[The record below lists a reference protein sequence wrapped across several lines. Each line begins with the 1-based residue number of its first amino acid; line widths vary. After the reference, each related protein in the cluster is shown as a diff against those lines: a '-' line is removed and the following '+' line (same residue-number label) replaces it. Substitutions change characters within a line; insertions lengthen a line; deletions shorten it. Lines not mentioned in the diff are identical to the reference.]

1 MHDHSCKILIFNI
14 LPIAGPIRQQSVQE
28 PTMEMDHIPSSA
40 LENQELIFLRNQ
52 SYGWPDSTM
61 SSVDSYGLAH
71 VSHRLSDVGNEND
84 FADLN
89 PSTIDSSRTSIDT
102 EACDSVDSEARNGEQ
117 DDQSSTGSESDSQR
131 RHSRS
136 SPARLSPIGRESP
149 EGCSVPKS
157 CVDGDNVYRPDLQ
170 RTYCKQVDAMP
181 VNQVIDNSE
190 QGSDGETELKKPVR
204 KITDHNDARHVSGT
218 EHQPEKVVDEETQRK
233 TETSP
238 QVSTDNVH
246 NAKTKG
252 NSDKELDEIEKQKLR
267 NREADVH
274 SRLKENGNE
283 KLSELKQ
290 EMNLRGSGIENTN
303 DTSFRGSGNE
313 KTKDAG
319 KPIAPSRAK
328 TPRSFDSTGGNRI
341 KPDSKMVNGTGGDT
355 ESSNSVELPMDISLG
370 ESVELP
376 IDISMGEESGTCCMH
391 VLKPFNA
398 EEPQCNGFDSGIIS
412 VGSHSDSVELPIDCL
427 QDENIES
434 DKLPKH
440 CIGNT
445 EAP

>member
-1 MHDHSCKILIFNI
+1 
-14 LPIAGPIRQQSVQE
+14 
-28 PTMEMDHIPSSA
+28 
-40 LENQELIFLRNQ
+40 
-52 SYGWPDSTM
+52 M

-71 VSHRLSDVGNEND
+71 VSRRLSDVGNEND
-84 FADLN
+84 FEDLN
-89 PSTIDSSRTSIDT
+89 PSTIDSGRTSIDT
-102 EACDSVDSEARNGEQ
+102 EACNSVDSEARNGEQ
-117 DDQSSTGSESDSQR
+117 DEQSSTGSESESQR
-131 RHSRS
+131 SNSRS

-181 VNQVIDNSE
+181 VNQVIDNND
-190 QGSDGETELKKPVR
+190 QGSDEETELKKPVC
-204 KITDHNDARHVSGT
+204 KIADRDDAGHVSGT
-218 EHQPEKVVDEETQRK
+218 GHQPEKVIDEETQLK
-233 TETSP
+233 TEKS
-238 QVSTDNVH
+238 QRVSTDDVH

-252 NSDKELDEIEKQKLR
+252 NSDTELDEIDKEKLR

-274 SRLKENGNE
+274 SRIKENGNE

-290 EMNLRGSGIENTN
+290 DMNLRGSGIKNTK
-303 DTSFRGSGNE
+303 DTSIRGSDNE

-319 KPIAPSRAK
+319 KPISPSRAK

-341 KPDSKMVNGTGGDT
+341 KPESKMANGISGDT
-355 ESSNSVELPMDISLG
+355 ETSNSVELPMDISLG

-376 IDISMGEESGTCCMH
+376 IDISIGEESGTCCMN
-391 VLKPFNA
+391 VLKPFNE

-412 VGSHSDSVELPIDCL
+412 VGSHSNSVELPIDCL
-427 QDENIES
+427 LDENIES

-440 CIGNT
+440 CIGNK

>member
-1 MHDHSCKILIFNI
+1 
-14 LPIAGPIRQQSVQE
+14 
-28 PTMEMDHIPSSA
+28 
-40 LENQELIFLRNQ
+40 
-52 SYGWPDSTM
+52 M

-71 VSHRLSDVGNEND
+71 VSRRLSDVGNEND

-89 PSTIDSSRTSIDT
+89 PSTIDSSRTSIED
-102 EACDSVDSEARNGEQ
+102 DDSEAMNGEQ
-117 DDQSSTGSESDSQR
+117 DDQRNVTGSESECQR

-149 EGCSVPKS
+149 EGCSVPKP
-157 CVDGDNVYRPDLQ
+157 CVDSENVYRPDLQ

-190 QGSDGETELKKPVR
+190 QGSDEETELKKHVR
-204 KITDHNDARHVSGT
+204 KIADHDEATHVSGT
-218 EHQPEKVVDEETQRK
+218 EQIPEKVIDEETQQK
-233 TETSP
+233 TEMSP

-252 NSDKELDEIEKQKLR
+252 NSDTELDEIDKEKLR

-274 SRLKENGNE
+274 SRIKENGNE

-290 EMNLRGSGIENTN
+290 EMNFRGSGIENAKVTN
-303 DTSFRGSGNE
+303 FRGSGNE

-341 KPDSKMVNGTGGDT
+341 KPESKMSNGTCGDT

-370 ESVELP
+370 ESLELP
-376 IDISMGEESGTCCMH
+376 IDISIGEESGTCCMN
-391 VLKPFNA
+391 VLKPFS
-398 EEPQCNGFDSGIIS
+398 EEDPQCNGFDSGIIS
-412 VGSHSDSVELPIDCL
+412 VSNHSDRVELSIDCL
-427 QDENIES
+427 QDENIAE
-434 DKLPKH
+434 
-440 CIGNT
+440 
-445 EAP
+445 

>member
-1 MHDHSCKILIFNI
+1 
-14 LPIAGPIRQQSVQE
+14 
-28 PTMEMDHIPSSA
+28 
-40 LENQELIFLRNQ
+40 
-52 SYGWPDSTM
+52 M

-71 VSHRLSDVGNEND
+71 VSRRLSDVGNEND
-84 FADLN
+84 FEDLN
-89 PSTIDSSRTSIDT
+89 PSTIDSGRTSIDT
-102 EACDSVDSEARNGEQ
+102 EVCNSVDSEARNGEQ
-117 DDQSSTGSESDSQR
+117 DIQSSTGSESESQR

-170 RTYCKQVDAMP
+170 RTYCKQVDAML
-181 VNQVIDNSE
+181 VNRVIDNSE
-190 QGSDGETELKKPVR
+190 QGSSEETELKKPVC
-204 KITDHNDARHVSGT
+204 KIADSDDAGHVSGT
-218 EHQPEKVVDEETQRK
+218 GHQPEKVIDEETQQK
-233 TETSP
+233 TEMS
-238 QVSTDNVH
+238 QLVSTDDVH
-246 NAKTKG
+246 NAKTKE
-252 NSDKELDEIEKQKLR
+252 NSDKELDEIDKEKLR

-274 SRLKENGNE
+274 SRIKENGNE
-283 KLSELKQ
+283 KISELKQ
-290 EMNLRGSGIENTN
+290 DMNFRGRWIENTK

-313 KTKDAG
+313 KTKDGG

-341 KPDSKMVNGTGGDT
+341 KPESKMANGIGGDT
-355 ESSNSVELPMDISLG
+355 VCSKSVEFPMDISLG

-376 IDISMGEESGTCCMH
+376 IDISIGEESGTCCMH
-391 VLKPFNA
+391 VLKPFSE

-412 VGSHSDSVELPIDCL
+412 VGSHSDSVELPIDCS

-440 CIGNT
+440 CIGNK